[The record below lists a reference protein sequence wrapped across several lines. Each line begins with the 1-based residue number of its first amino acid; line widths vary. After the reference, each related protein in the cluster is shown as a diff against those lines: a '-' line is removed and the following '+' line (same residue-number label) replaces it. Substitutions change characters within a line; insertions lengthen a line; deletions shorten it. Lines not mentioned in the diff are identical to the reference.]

1 MKKTILII
9 LLILNIIVLLGQ
21 VWPEGI
27 PPFAG
32 TINIVFLVGN
42 FLFFLYLLTRKK
54 V

>member
-1 MKKTILII
+1 MKKTILIV

-21 VWPEGI
+21 VWPEGT
-27 PPFAG
+27 PPFAR